1 MTLTMPIEKMLC
13 ITLLVA
19 SHVNGGSTKTH
30 FLQRQLG
37 SVVCTEELCRQRYTN
52 LNNAGTLT
60 GYFYSND
67 DIPTKGC
74 FIKGDSMFF
83 GTGGTNAEM
92 NDSDLEGA
100 KTRVWCDMSSSN
112 VDRSGN
118 DRICSTEE
126 QCKARYMTMKNAG
139 VIQGNF
145 YLSSDFPT
153 KGCFIK
159 GNSMYF
165 GTGGTD
171 EEISDSDLTGQ
182 RDRVWCSSNVD
193 RSGND
198 RICSTEEQCKVRHTT
213 MKNAGVIQGFFY
225 ASSDFSAK
233 GCIVK
238 GENVYFGTGGTDE
251 EMTESVAGEQVR
263 VWCDADKS
271 SVVFEESTSEERS
284 SGEDE
289 EEEGQ
294 IALNDSIEDDPSF
307 IEDVESGEV
316 RDESGVD
323 SQGFWSLYT
332 MIGVAIGVAAL
343 GRHEVLC

>member
-1 MTLTMPIEKMLC
+1 MTLTMPIAKMLC
-13 ITLLVA
+13 LTLLVA
-19 SHVNGGSTKTH
+19 SHVNGGSTKTR

-83 GTGGTNAEM
+83 GTGGTSAEM

-100 KTRVWCDMSSSN
+100 KTRVWCDATSSN

-126 QCKARYMTMKNAG
+126 QCKAR
-139 VIQGNF
+139 
-145 YLSSDFPT
+145 
-153 KGCFIK
+153 
-159 GNSMYF
+159 
-165 GTGGTD
+165 
-171 EEISDSDLTGQ
+171 
-182 RDRVWCSSNVD
+182 
-193 RSGND
+193 
-198 RICSTEEQCKVRHTT
+198 HTT
-213 MKNAGVIQGFFY
+213 MKNAGVIRGYFY

-238 GENVYFGTGGTDE
+238 GENMYFGTGGTDE

-263 VWCDADKS
+263 VWCDADNS
-271 SVVFEESTSEERS
+271 SVVFEESMSEERS

-294 IALNDSIEDDPSF
+294 IALNDSIEDGPPL
-307 IEDVESGEV
+307 IENVEGGED
-316 RDESGVD
+316 RDESGAE

-332 MIGVAIGVAAL
+332 MIGVAVGVAAL
-343 GRHEVLC
+343 GRHEFLC